1 MSGLD
6 QVLQQ
11 IGSTADRFLGDKLS
25 VAAGTAEF
33 TQPGRFSFGG
43 LVTLLSLGARDRAR
57 GVPASADLSTVDS
70 ALAQAALSRLGGPV
84 TRAEAEEALDLLR
97 TGALVTDVASALRV
111 LLRLVR
117 HLPRGLFE
125 DALRLP
131 DVPADV
137 LDALKA
143 DFGGDLP
150 TRARDV
156 VADLRDGRRDR
167 AVLPATLRI
176 LVNRAVPRDIA
187 ETLRV
192 LIGPENRTVRL
203 AVLIYAR
210 THGVDIDEQD
220 LDALHQAIDPDN
232 PDLAPL
238 LNRGLERLE
247 AHYKAAGALAILRRL
262 APRPAIT

>member
-6 QVLQQ
+6 QMLQQ
-11 IGSTADRFLGDKLS
+11 IGSTADRFLADKLS
-25 VAAGTAEF
+25 VTSGTGEFAE
-33 TQPGRFSFGG
+33 PGRFSFGG

-57 GVPASADLSTVDS
+57 GVPASADVSTADP
-70 ALAQAALSRLGGPV
+70 ALLQAALSRLGGPV
-84 TRAEAEEALDLLR
+84 TAAEAEEALDLLR
-97 TGALVTDVASALRV
+97 TGAFATDVASSLRV

-137 LDALKA
+137 VGALRA
-143 DFGGDLP
+143 DFAGDLP
-150 TRARDV
+150 TRARDL

-167 AVLPATLRI
+167 AVLPTTLRV
-176 LVNRAVPRDIA
+176 LLHRALPRDIA
-187 ETLRV
+187 ETIRA

-210 THGVDIDEQD
+210 THGVDIDEAD
-220 LDALHQAIDPDN
+220 LDAVHEAIDPDN

-238 LNRGLERLE
+238 LHRGLDRLE
-247 AHYKAAGALAILRRL
+247 AQYQAAGALAILRRL
-262 APRPAIT
+262 APRPASV